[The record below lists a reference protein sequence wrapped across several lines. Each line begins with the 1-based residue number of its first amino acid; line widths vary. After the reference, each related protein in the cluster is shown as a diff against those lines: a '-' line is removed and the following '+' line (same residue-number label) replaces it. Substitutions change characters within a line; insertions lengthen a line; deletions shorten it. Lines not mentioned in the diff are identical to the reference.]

1 MEILRLDALSK
12 EEIAEMYAVRT
23 VKDICKQFNLTPYM
37 FYQLIDGLGI
47 RRKNAVN
54 AKDLLAK
61 IKSN

>member
-47 RRKNAVN
+47 KRKDAVN